1 MRLFKNLKISLDTLY
16 QDSQY
21 VANNRR
27 PDYGGAS
34 ISKVDGF
41 WILNGK
47 ISWEI
52 QWASPKISAD
62 VFLAGENLTN
72 VNYVYK
78 KDYPM
83 PGINGML
90 GVNIKF

>member
-1 MRLFKNLKISLDTLY
+1 M
-16 QDSQY
+16 
-21 VANNRR
+21 ANNRSLN
-27 PDYGGAS
+27 YGGTS
-34 ISKVDGF
+34 VTKVDGF

-47 ISWEI
+47 ISWEFKLP
-52 QWASPKISAD
+52 SPKLRGD

-72 VNYVYK
+72 VNYAYK

-83 PGINGML
+83 PGINCLL